1 MQQGGWFDPDYP
13 HGSQDFS
20 LQLENSGVMKTLW
33 DHMGSVVKTDSFLI
47 PTVLFLLH
55 FNMCR
60 LRCRLDRKHGGCQAD
75 IGIRALVLI
84 NWQAI
89 EDYWENFRDL
99 HRHDEQ
105 VMSISKW
112 FSSLADISTSQFLHV
127 ERCDKLLWCPTLAL
141 PKAKDSAKWRSL
153 NELW

>member
-1 MQQGGWFDPDYP
+1 MQQGG
-13 HGSQDFS
+13 GSTLTIPMGVKIFS

-84 NWQAI
+84 N
-89 EDYWENFRDL
+89 
-99 HRHDEQ
+99 
-105 VMSISKW
+105 
-112 FSSLADISTSQFLHV
+112 
-127 ERCDKLLWCPTLAL
+127 
-141 PKAKDSAKWRSL
+141 
-153 NELW
+153 